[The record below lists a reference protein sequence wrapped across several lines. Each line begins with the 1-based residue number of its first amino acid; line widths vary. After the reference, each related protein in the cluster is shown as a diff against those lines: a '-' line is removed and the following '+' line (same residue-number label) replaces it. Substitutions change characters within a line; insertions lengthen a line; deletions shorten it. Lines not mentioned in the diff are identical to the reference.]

1 VTTRSITMDKSI
13 SRLAPALRRTAF
25 SAVLALAGGCQSEG
39 ELANTKNGIG
49 GALAPLS
56 VQQYAK
62 QRGISDQQARQ
73 ELQQKV
79 GEHDEEQAV
88 RNIDEV
94 GAKQGLGG

>member
-1 VTTRSITMDKSI
+1 MTTRSITTGKSI
-13 SRLAPALRRTAF
+13 SRLLPALTAF
-25 SAVLALAGGCQSEG
+25 SVALSLAGGCQSEG

-56 VQQYAK
+56 VQQYAQ
-62 QRGISDQQARQ
+62 QRGVSDEQARR

-94 GAKQGLGG
+94 GAKHGLGG